1 MNSAGQENLKLG
13 EIQSFKMRLTVIRL
27 QSLMLSKPNV
37 NQYREILKWFS
48 NWCSY
53 QNGLSAIFP
62 IKMRV
67 YLRQCS
73 NCMVLADFAL
83 DLIDS
88 NMCLYLCIYN
98 TTSWL
103 FNSMVSGW
111 ILCTLHVKDRQQ
123 YQFKHETLQKKKYLL
138 SEMKSNVIYL
148 LFKIFDSESTA
159 WCHKWDNFHV
169 LGTIFQSRHVRERAQ
184 LCGEP
189 FVQVN
194 F

>member
-123 YQFKHETLQKKKYLL
+123 YQFKHETLQKKKNNTC
-138 SEMKSNVIYL
+138 SVKWKATSFTCCSKSL
-148 LFKIFDSESTA
+148 T
-159 WCHKWDNFHV
+159 
-169 LGTIFQSRHVRERAQ
+169 QR
-184 LCGEP
+184 
-189 FVQVN
+189 VQHGAIN
-194 F
+194 ETTFMF